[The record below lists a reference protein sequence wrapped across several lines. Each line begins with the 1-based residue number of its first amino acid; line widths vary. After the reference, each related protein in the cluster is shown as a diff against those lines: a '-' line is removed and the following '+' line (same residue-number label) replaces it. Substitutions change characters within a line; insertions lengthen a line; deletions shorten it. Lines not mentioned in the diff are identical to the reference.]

1 MNLHSPQTGPPRPLP
16 GLRTPWRVLEPPQ
29 SLRPP
34 WRMCPPPLL
43 WMLHPLGCEM
53 LAPPGV
59 GGSWRM
65 ARTVRSSA
73 LTPMAT
79 TGITSL
85 SASTHSHR
93 LRRSGPPLCP
103 TTNPFFGR
111 LFWGLWLWLT
121 IRVVILPGRAHVCRH
136 IPATAYLQS
145 PSRCQ
150 QTTVDYA
157 CLCVSAAACVYVCAR
172 VLAISSAWSYLLHH

>member
-43 WMLHPLGCEM
+43 WMLHPLGCETV
-53 LAPPGV
+53 APPGV

-73 LTPMAT
+73 LTPLAT
-79 TGITSL
+79 KGFASL

-93 LRRSGPPLCP
+93 LRRSGPSLCP

-111 LFWGLWLWLT
+111 SSGVSGFGLRSVLSFCRAVLT
-121 IRVVILPGRAHVCRH
+121 YVVIYRQQHICNPQAYANKRLWITHVCASRLRH
-136 IPATAYLQS
+136 VYM
-145 PSRCQ
+145 C
-150 QTTVDYA
+150 
-157 CLCVSAAACVYVCAR
+157 ACVCVCM
-172 VLAISSAWSYLLHH
+172 